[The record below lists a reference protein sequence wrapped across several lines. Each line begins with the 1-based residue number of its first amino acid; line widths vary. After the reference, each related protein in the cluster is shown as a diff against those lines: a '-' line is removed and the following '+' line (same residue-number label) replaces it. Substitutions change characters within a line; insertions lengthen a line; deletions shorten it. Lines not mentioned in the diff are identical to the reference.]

1 VASKK
6 DLDNQKQMTALQKE
20 QLALLQKISGIE
32 KSITKEKKSNKIFSK
47 EIAGY
52 DQSAAIA
59 AKARETAD
67 AGRLG
72 TAKALT
78 SLASIE
84 SNMMK
89 ELQSGSIQLGD
100 LFAEQES
107 LLVSMNEEH
116 AAEIAAM
123 EAKGVSGVELADLLT
138 QQAKT
143 QEEIKIMMTEQVDKA
158 VELNEELDKTLITGE
173 SVRDRLMTQNDTLK
187 AQEGVLGDMK
197 KGAQKYIGIFT
208 NGQAAFAFIV
218 NKLFE
223 MAKAA
228 RDFAQETGIGYANSA
243 KLQAS
248 ATVTA
253 AKYSMMGVSVK
264 DVTAAQGELLK
275 LGYATEKVQG
285 KITDSVVFMSTRYGI
300 AVGQAAKLNKILAGM
315 NGHSQEAADAMMEQT
330 VALAKANKVAPGV
343 VVQEMADNYGE
354 FAAAGKKGFKT
365 MTMTAIAAKK
375 LGMSMSEI
383 ASIADGLLNI
393 ESSIEAE
400 MNAQVMTGRS
410 MNLNKARELA
420 LNNDLIGMTKEL
432 VKQMGSYEDFSRM
445 NRLEQ
450 EAYAQ
455 SVGMTRTDLAKM
467 LQSADKLESLTA
479 AQKEHYNQTGEI
491 LKDND
496 SILTAENAQIA
507 ATIVAGAAALVQ
519 LISQGAALT
528 GNLGIEKM
536 ITKEK
541 QKQSKPSKGGGT
553 PGKGFNVKSALKA
566 AAGMLII
573 AAAMFVFAKAAQQF
587 GDDINW
593 GSVAMGS
600 GILIILGMA
609 AALIGNMSS
618 QVIQGALAM
627 GILGIALI
635 PAAFAFSLLA
645 GVDAGSIIAMA
656 GAIIVLS
663 AAALV
668 IGSIMM
674 SGVGAAAFALGAL
687 AIAGLGLAIIPFASA
702 LGMLKG
708 VDVEGTMGGIV
719 QLAMVAPLLA
729 LAGFGMTMLGL
740 GTLGFAAAMF
750 LMAPVIGTAIAFSEL
765 MVQLA
770 PNLAALGAVGGG
782 LLAIGPA
789 LALIGLGLIPFSYGL
804 LALAMTGSFIP
815 LLGVLGEHLTVL
827 GPALSQLAG
836 AGAGLLAI
844 GPALAM
850 IGLGLIPFSYGLLAL
865 AMTASFIP
873 LLGVLGEHMAVLG
886 PALAELAGA
895 GGNLLL
901 IGPGLA
907 LLGASLIPL
916 AFGLLALS
924 SVSGMIPVLGQLAPL
939 LAEMAPALVALSA
952 AGQGMFLMGAG
963 FAAFAGGLLLM
974 VPALYALMPLMPT
987 LLLLG
992 TLVGAMGGL
1001 GSIMGSGGGE
1011 ESSSK
1016 ESAGTKDSGGNTEII
1031 AKLDQLIAVIQ
1042 QPGVIN
1048 MDGKKVGEV
1057 MHMAKGLTRT

>member
-1 VASKK
+1 MAANAR
-6 DLDNQKQMTALQKE
+6 LAAE
-20 QLALLQKISGIE
+20 Q
-32 KSITKEKKSNKIFSK
+32 
-47 EIAGY
+47 
-52 DQSAAIA
+52 
-59 AKARETAD
+59 
-67 AGRLG
+67 GRLG
-72 TAKALT
+72 TAKTIT

-84 SNMMK
+84 ADMMK
-89 ELQSGSIQLGD
+89 ELQSGSIELET
-100 LFAEQES
+100 LFSNQKQILTDMNTEHEAE
-107 LLVSMNEEH
+107 L
-116 AAEIAAM
+116 AAM
-123 EAKGVSGVELADLLT
+123 KEKGVSGVVMADLLAE
-138 QQAKT
+138 QAKEQDAINT
-143 QEEIKIMMTEQVDKA
+143 IMQEQVDKA
-158 VELNEELDKTLITGE
+158 IELNGEMDKQLITGE
-173 SVRDRLMTQNDTLK
+173 TMRDRLMTQNDALTD
-187 AQEGVLGDMK
+187 QEGVLGDIQ

-228 RDFAQETGIGYANSA
+228 RDFAQQVGIGYATAA
-243 KLQAS
+243 KLQVS
-248 ATVTA
+248 ATITA
-253 AKYSMMGVSVK
+253 TKYKLMGMEVQ
-264 DVTAAQGELLK
+264 DVADAQSELLQ
-275 LGYATEKVQG
+275 LGYSLEKVSG
-285 KITDSVVFMSTRYGI
+285 KTTESVAFMSKRFGI
-300 AVGQAAKLNKILAGM
+300 AAASAAKLNKIMEGM
-315 NGHSQEAADAMMEQT
+315 SGHSQAAADAMLDQT

-343 VVQEMADNYGE
+343 VIQEMAENAGE
-354 FAAAGKKGFKT
+354 FAAAGKKGFGV

-432 VKQMGSYEDFSRM
+432 VKQMGSYESFSRM

-450 EAYAQ
+450 EAYAA
-455 SVGMTRTDLAKM
+455 SVGMARGDLAKM
-467 LQSADKLESLTA
+467 LQNADKLEGLTA

-496 SILTAENAQIA
+496 SILTAENIQM
-507 ATIVAGAAALVQ
+507 AAAISTGLVAIGQ
-519 LISQGAALT
+519 LAAKGVGLT
-528 GNLGIEKM
+528 KNLFLEKA

-541 QKQSKPSKGGGT
+541 QKQSKPGKGGGT

-593 GSVAMGS
+593 SSVAMGS
-600 GILIILGMA
+600 GILIVLGLA

-645 GVDAGSIIAMA
+645 GVDAGAIIAMA
-656 GAIIVLS
+656 AAIIVLS
-663 AAALV
+663 AAAMV

-687 AIAGLGLAIIPFASA
+687 AIAGLGLAIIPFAGA
-702 LGMLKG
+702 LSMLKG
-708 VDVEGTMGGIV
+708 VDVAGTMSGIV
-719 QLAMVAPLLA
+719 ALAMVGPLLA
-729 LAGFGMTMLGL
+729 LAGTGMALLGL
-740 GTLGFAAAMF
+740 GTLGFAAAMY
-750 LMAPVIGTAIAFSEL
+750 LLAPVIETALQFSEL
-765 MVQLA
+765 MVKLA
-770 PNLAALGAVGGG
+770 PNLGSLAAVAGG
-782 LLAIGPA
+782 LLLIGPA
-789 LALIGLGLIPFSYGL
+789 LGLIGLGLLPFSYGL
-804 LALAMTGSFIP
+804 LALGLVSSFIP
-815 LLGVLGEHLTVL
+815 LLGVL
-827 GPALSQLAG
+827 A
-836 AGAGLLAI
+836 
-844 GPALAM
+844 
-850 IGLGLIPFSYGLLAL
+850 
-865 AMTASFIP
+865 
-873 LLGVLGEHMAVLG
+873 EHMAILG
-886 PALAELAGA
+886 PALAQLASA

-907 LLGASLIPL
+907 LLGMSLIPL
-916 AFGLLALS
+916 SFGLLALS
-924 SVSGMIPVLGQLAPL
+924 FVSGMIPALATLAPIL
-939 LAEMAPALVALSA
+939 SELAPALVAMSA

-974 VPALYALMPLMPT
+974 VPALYALMPLMPM

-992 TLVGAMGGL
+992 GIVGEMGGVGA
-1001 GSIMGSGGGE
+1001 IMGGGE
-1011 ESSSK
+1011 QQQQQSQPTSE
-1016 ESAGTKDSGGNTEII
+1016 GPGNAEII
-1031 AKLDQLIAVIQ
+1031 AKLDQLITVIQ

>member
-1 VASKK
+1 MSDKK
-6 DLDNQKQMTALQKE
+6 TQGYYDAIAKSQKE
-20 QLALLQKISGIE
+20 QLALLQKISGLE
-32 KSITKEKKSNKIFSK
+32 KSITKEKKENKIFSQQ
-47 EIAGY
+47 IAKT
-52 DQSAAIA
+52 DQSIALA
-59 AKARETAD
+59 AKARDLAEQ
-67 AGRLG
+67 GRLG
-72 TAKALT
+72 TAKALS

-84 SNMMK
+84 SGMMK
-89 ELQSGSIQLGD
+89 DLQTGAIQLGD
-100 LFAEQES
+100 LFSEQES

-116 AAEIAAM
+116 AAEIAALD
-123 EAKGVSGVELADLLT
+123 EAGAGYAEITSALLNQKNAQT
-138 QQAKT
+138 
-143 QEEIKIMMTEQVDKA
+143 EIKNVMQEQIDNA
-158 VELNEELDKTLITGE
+158 IQLNEEMDKQLITGE
-173 SVRDRLMTQNDTLK
+173 TMRDRLMTQNDTLK

-253 AKYSMMGVSVK
+253 AKYSLMGVSVK
-264 DVTAAQGELLK
+264 DVSAAQGELLK
-275 LGYATEKVQG
+275 LGYSVEKVQG

-300 AVGQAAKLNKILAGM
+300 AVGQAAKLNKTLAAM
-315 NGHSQEAADAMMEQT
+315 NGHSQEAADAMMDSA

-354 FAAAGKKGFKT
+354 FAAAGKEGFGT
-365 MTMTAIAAKK
+365 MAMTAVAAKK

-383 ASIADGLLNI
+383 AGIADGLLDI

-400 MNAQVMTGRS
+400 MQAQVLTGKS
-410 MNLNKARELA
+410 INLNRARELA
-420 LNNDLIGMTKEL
+420 NANNLIDMTKEL
-432 VKQMGSYEDFSRM
+432 VKQLGSHEDFTRM
-445 NRLEQ
+445 TRIEQ
-450 EAYAQ
+450 EAYAA

-467 LQSADKLESLTA
+467 LQNADKLEGLTA

-491 LKDND
+491 LKDNE

-593 GSVAMGS
+593 SSVAMGS
-600 GILIILGMA
+600 GILIILGFA
-609 AALIGNMSS
+609 AALIGKMSS
-618 QVIQGALAM
+618 QVMQGALAM
-627 GILGIALI
+627 GILGVALI

-663 AAALV
+663 AAAMV
-668 IGSIMM
+668 IGMIMM

-702 LGMLKG
+702 LSMLKG

-719 QLAMVAPLLA
+719 QLAMIAPLLA
-729 LAGFGMTMLGL
+729 LAGFGMLALGL

-750 LMAPVIGTAIAFSEL
+750 LMAPVISTAVAFSEL

-789 LALIGLGLIPFSYGL
+789 LALIGFGLIPFSYGL

-815 LLGVLGEHLTVL
+815 LLGTLGEHLTVL
-827 GPALSQLAG
+827 SPALAELAG

-850 IGLGLIPFSYGLLAL
+850 IGLGLIPLSYGLLAL

-886 PALAELAGA
+886 PALAALAGA

-924 SVSGMIPVLGQLAPL
+924 FVSGMIPVLGQLAPIL
-939 LAEMAPALVALSA
+939 SEMAPALVALSA

-992 TLVGAMGGL
+992 GIVGTMGAMGAFG
-1001 GSIMGSGGGE
+1001 GGGE

-1016 ESAGTKDSGGNTEII
+1016 EPSDAKDSGGNKEII
-1031 AKLDQLIAVIQ
+1031 AKLDQLISVIQ

-1057 MHMAKGLTRT
+1057 LHMAKGLART

>member
-1 VASKK
+1 MANKK
-6 DLDNQKQMTALQKE
+6 TQGYYDAITKAQKE
-20 QLALLQKISGIE
+20 QLALLQKISGLE
-32 KSITKEKKSNKIFSK
+32 KSITKEKKENKIFSQS
-47 EIAGY
+47 IADL
-52 DQSAAIA
+52 DQSAALA
-59 AKARETAD
+59 AKARQTAEE
-67 AGRLG
+67 GRLG
-72 TAKALT
+72 TSQALT

-84 SNMMK
+84 SGMMK
-89 ELQSGSIQLGD
+89 DLQTGAIQLGD
-100 LFAEQES
+100 LYSQQEE
-107 LLVSMNEEH
+107 LLTSMNEEH

-123 EAKGVSGVELADLLT
+123 EETGAGYGDIVSKLVEQKA
-138 QQAKT
+138 A
-143 QEEIKIMMTEQVDKA
+143 QEEIQKIMTEQVDKA
-158 VELNEELDKTLITGE
+158 IELNEEMDKQLITGE
-173 SVRDRLMTQNDTLK
+173 TMRDRLMTQNDTLK
-187 AQEGVLGDMK
+187 SQEGVIGDIQ

-208 NGQAAFAFIV
+208 NGQAAFAFIA

-228 RDFAQETGIGYANSA
+228 RDFAQQVGIGYASAA

-248 ATVTA
+248 ANITA
-253 AKYSMMGVSVK
+253 AKYSMMGVAVQ
-264 DVTAAQGELLK
+264 DVTDAQQELLQ
-275 LGYATEKVQG
+275 LGYSVEKVTMET
-285 KITDSVVFMSTRYGI
+285 TDSVVFMSKRFGVAT
-300 AVGQAAKLNKILAGM
+300 QSAAKLNKIMAGM
-315 NGHSQEAADAMMEQT
+315 AGHSQQAADAMLDQA

-343 VVQEMADNYGE
+343 VVQEMANNAGE
-354 FAAAGKKGFKT
+354 FAAAGKDGFGA
-365 MTMTAIAAKK
+365 MAMTAVAAKK

-400 MNAQVMTGRS
+400 MQAQVLTGKS
-410 MNLNKARELA
+410 INLNRARELA
-420 LNNDLIGMTKEL
+420 NANNLIDMTKEL
-432 VKQMGSYEDFSRM
+432 VKQLGSYEQFTNMTRI
-445 NRLEQ
+445 EQ

-455 SVGMTRTDLAKM
+455 SVGMTRTELAKM
-467 LQSADKLESLTA
+467 LQNATKLEGLTA

-496 SILTAENAQIA
+496 SILTAENATLAASIA
-507 ATIVAGAAALVQ
+507 TGLVAIGQLAAKGV
-519 LISQGAALT
+519 GLT
-528 GNLGIEKM
+528 KNLFLEKS

-587 GDDINW
+587 GDGINW
-593 GSVAMGS
+593 SSVAMGS
-600 GILIILGMA
+600 AILIVLGLA

-627 GILGIALI
+627 AILGIALI

-645 GVDAGSIIAMA
+645 GVDAGAIIAMA
-656 GAIIVLS
+656 AAIIVLS

-674 SGVGAAAFALGAL
+674 SGVGAVAFAAGAA
-687 AIAGLGLAIIPFASA
+687 AIALLGIAIIPFAGA
-702 LGMLKG
+702 LSMLKG
-708 VDVEGTMGGIV
+708 VDVEGTMSGIV
-719 QLAMVAPLLA
+719 SLAVIAPLLA
-729 LAGFGMTMLGL
+729 LAGVGMALLGL
-740 GTLGFAAAMF
+740 GTLGFAAAMY
-750 LMAPVIGTAIAFSEL
+750 LLAPVIGTALQFSDL

-770 PNLAALGAVGGG
+770 PNLAALGAVGSG

-789 LALIGLGLIPFSYGL
+789 LGLIGLGLIPFSLGL
-804 LALAMTGSFIP
+804 LALAMAS
-815 LLGVLGEHLTVL
+815 
-827 GPALSQLAG
+827 
-836 AGAGLLAI
+836 
-844 GPALAM
+844 
-850 IGLGLIPFSYGLLAL
+850 
-865 AMTASFIP
+865 SFIP

-907 LLGASLIPL
+907 LLGASLIPFSFGLLALAMTASFIPLLGVLGEHMAVLGPALSQLASAGGNLLLIGPGLALLGASLIPL

-924 SVSGMIPVLGQLAPL
+924 FVSGMIPVLGQLAPIL
-939 LAEMAPALVALSA
+939 SEMAPALVALSA

-992 TLVGAMGGL
+992 GIVGTMGAL
-1001 GSIMGSGGGE
+1001 GAFSGGGE
-1011 ESSSK
+1011 ESSEPAGESK
-1016 ESAGTKDSGGNTEII
+1016 EGTGNQEVI

-1048 MDGKKVGEV
+1048 MDGRKVGEV
-1057 MHMAKGLTRT
+1057 LHMAKGLART